1 MVARALQKNSTVKGL
16 NVFKNTIDVDGARA
30 LRDMLKVN
38 KTIEFLD
45 IGHNRIRSKGLEAIT
60 EGILEGVTSSVKSL
74 GLRMNF
80 INDDG
85 LARFFDEVIFS
96 GMSQIQNLY
105 ITQNNLTDY
114 KAQNLSQTLQNQE
127 IKVYVDQFEKLL
139 YQKDD
144 KMART
149 LWFGPLA
156 PGYFENAVTRV
167 NMIKQFRVSKTGLF
181 KLPFRFKDAKKI
193 RGKTSRSNAY
203 MFVEF
208 EDEASI
214 VKVTKLVS
222 TGKLN
227 FARKCFRAGTNTF
240 VQIRRSVRK

>member
-38 KTIEFLD
+38 STIEFLD

-60 EGILEGVTSSVKSL
+60 EGILEGVTSNVKSL

-96 GMSQIQNLY
+96 GMSQIKNLF

-114 KAQNLSQTLQNQE
+114 KAQSLSQTLQNQDL
-127 IKVYVDQFEKLL
+127 KVFVDHFEKLM

-149 LWFGPLA
+149 LWFGPLI
-156 PGYFENAVTRV
+156 PGHYENGVAKLNLMRTYLNVT
-167 NMIKQFRVSKTGLF
+167 KTGLF
-181 KLPFRFKDAKKI
+181 KMPIRFKDAKKI
-193 RGKTSRSNAY
+193 KGKSSRHNAY

-214 VKVTKLVS
+214 EKVTRLAS
-222 TGKLN
+222 TGKLP
-227 FARKCFRAGTNTF
+227 FAKKCFRAGTNTF
-240 VQIRRSVRK
+240 V